1 MDKYLF
7 EQYILE
13 LEDETLDDLYKY
25 IITSAQNK
33 IENSDKRYITTTHKK
48 KDKYNS

>member
-13 LEDETLDDLYKY
+13 LEDDTRRPLQIHNDQRTE
-25 IITSAQNK
+25 
-33 IENSDKRYITTTHKK
+33 
-48 KDKYNS
+48 